1 MTPDTVIAARYRVLR
16 RLGAGAMGAVYEV
29 IDLQTERRRALKVMH
44 PHTVERADLRE
55 RFALEA
61 RVSGQVDSP
70 ALVDVVD
77 AGVDDATGTPFLVME
92 LLRGETL
99 SERIARVGRHAPEE
113 VLACLG
119 QAAPAIDKMHQL
131 GIVHRDLKPSNLF
144 LEQREHD
151 APRLKIL
158 DFGVAKVLREGAT
171 RGSTGA
177 VGTPIYMAPEQF
189 QNSRITS
196 CADIYA
202 LGMIA
207 FTLLVGRPYWED
219 EVGIGDSPI
228 AFALVALQGP
238 KDPARERAAR
248 HGVALPPAFD
258 AWFARAT
265 ALAPS
270 QRFPTAGDAVEALAR
285 ALGVPGHVLPAQQAA
300 GAEPREGTPPVDDHQ
315 STWTDSFQSDGQWGG
330 SEGVGRTDSV
340 GAGAARLGAEPPRS
354 ESENHAP
361 SPTAPGQP
369 QAIVHRSRRWRW
381 IAAASVTLAAI
392 GLGTVR
398 WAFPHRPA
406 PAPPP
411 TVVRSPLEPD
421 GTVLAC
427 PILEVS
433 GVEEPA
439 GWLGAAAA
447 ATLCERARVLLGG
460 SAARTLVP
468 AELLS
473 LPRPHADTVPIDP
486 YAGPEVRAQSLK
498 AARRRGAAYVDG
510 AIVLEPS
517 RAFLLTVTLRA
528 ADGREL
534 ASSVG
539 RASALYEA
547 VRNAMDPWVDAGVLP
562 KASRLDDAV
571 ADFSRARTVDG
582 ALDLLDLTLAMTH
595 NAGGLRQECAR
606 FEARGGGLAEMGPG
620 ERFRCAYTLGEPTP
634 AVALPPASADASPG
648 ELAARARVELMMR
661 RTVDAP
667 AVAELQRLHDREA
680 SAWGRSTLA
689 ATISC
694 LLPSLDAKRAAEMTT
709 LAKDKAFGA
718 VQAEPKNPMG
728 EWCAPWV
735 QLATVTQGTS
745 SAASALRGIR
755 AWMPWEAYGWLS
767 EESEAGETESPGQ
780 GARARALRFARRA
793 YVLSPLDMNVADT
806 LVARLIEDGARQE
819 ARGVAVAVAQGSNAP
834 QKVGSELLL
843 SRVDASEARIG
854 AALERARRAM
864 TISPEDFGF
873 VRVQRLQIAWHALEL
888 ARVIGSE
895 REVADLI
902 VARFLDPEPPPL
914 EGTHISVPLRI
925 AAVCARAS
933 RKVSRRC
940 FERIRPLRAKFPEG
954 ELPNTE
960 AFIRGAEHYARQDHR
975 GAALAWRPLLSKP
988 DPFLDVLGDAMIA
1001 TYKRAGASEDALML
1015 EKAIADKAESLNG
1028 ASLDTVREAERA
1040 AKRGDKRRAIELAR
1054 QVIKAWYVADAP
1066 VPAVESMRRLL
1077 ARLTPIVDEGPTGQ

>member
-1 MTPDTVIAARYRVLR
+1 MTPDTVVAARYRVLR

-44 PHTVERADLRE
+44 PHTVDRADLRE

-99 SERIARVGRHAPEE
+99 SERLARAGGHAPEE
-113 VLACLG
+113 VLVYLA

-144 LEQREHD
+144 LEQREND
-151 APRLKIL
+151 APRIRIL

-177 VGTPIYMAPEQF
+177 AGTPIYMAPEQF
-189 QNSRITS
+189 QNGRITRS
-196 CADIYA
+196 ADIYA

-219 EVGIGDSPI
+219 EVAIGDSPV

-238 KDPARERAAR
+238 KEPACERAAR
-248 HGVALPPAFD
+248 YGVTLPPAFD

-265 ALAPS
+265 ALAPG
-270 QRFPTAGDAVEALAR
+270 QRFPTAGAAVGALAR
-285 ALGVPGHVLPAQQAA
+285 ALGVPGYELPAQQAA
-300 GAEPREGTPPVDDHQ
+300 GAEAREGTPPVDEQ
-315 STWTDSFQSDGQWGG
+315 STWTDTFQSDGHRGG
-330 SEGVGRTDSV
+330 SEAAGRTDPV
-340 GAGAARLGAEPPRS
+340 AAGAGGPGPAPPRS
-354 ESENHAP
+354 EPESGAP
-361 SPTAPGQP
+361 SASSARQP
-369 QAIVHRSRRWRW
+369 RAIVHRSRRWRW
-381 IAAASVTLAAI
+381 IAASSVALAAM
-392 GLGTVR
+392 GLGAAR
-398 WAFPHRPA
+398 WVFPHRQA

-411 TVVRSPLEPD
+411 AVLRSPLEPD
-421 GTVLAC
+421 SAVLAC
-427 PILEVS
+427 PILEAS

-460 SAARTLVP
+460 RAARTLVP

-473 LPRPHADTVPIDP
+473 LPRPHADTAPIDP
-486 YAGPEVRAQSLK
+486 YAGPEARAQSLD

-517 RAFLLTVTLRA
+517 RAFRLTVTLRA

-547 VRNAMDPWVDAGVLP
+547 VRNAMEPWVDAGVLP
-562 KASRLDDAV
+562 KAQRLDDAV
-571 ADFSRARTVDG
+571 ADYSRARTVDG

-620 ERFRCAYTLGEPTP
+620 ERFRCAYTLGEPAP
-634 AVALPPASADASPG
+634 GVALPPASANASPG
-648 ELAARARVELMMR
+648 ELAARARVDLMMR
-661 RTVDAP
+661 RTVDP
-667 AVAELQRLHDREA
+667 TAVAELQRLHDREA

-694 LLPSLDAKRAAEMTT
+694 LLPSPDEKRATERTT
-709 LAKDKAFGA
+709 LAKDMAFSA
-718 VQAEPKNPMG
+718 VQAEPKNPIG

-735 QLATVTQGTS
+735 QLATVTHGTP
-745 SAASALRGIR
+745 SAASALQGMR
-755 AWMPWEAYGWLS
+755 AWMPWEAYGWLFEDS
-767 EESEAGETESPGQ
+767 GPAAAEAPARQ
-780 GARARALRFARRA
+780 ARARALTFARRA

-806 LVARLIEDGARQE
+806 LVERLLQEGARQE
-819 ARGVAVAVAQGSNAP
+819 ARGIALAVGQGS
-834 QKVGSELLL
+834 QVLHKVGGELLL
-843 SRVDASEARIG
+843 LRVEASEAGVG

-864 TISPEDFGF
+864 AISPGDSGF
-873 VRVQRLQIAWHALEL
+873 VRVQRLQIAWRALEL
-888 ARVIGSE
+888 ALVLGRE
-895 REVADLI
+895 REIADLI
-902 VARFLDPEPPPL
+902 VSRFLDPEPPLL
-914 EGTHISVPLRI
+914 EGTHISVPLRMG
-925 AAVCARAS
+925 AVCARAS
-933 RKVSRRC
+933 RAVSRRC
-940 FERIRPLRAKFPEG
+940 FERLRELRVRFPEG

-960 AFIRGAEHYARQDHR
+960 SFITGAERHASGDRR
-975 GAALAWRPLLSKP
+975 GAALAWRPLLQEP
-988 DPFLDVLGDAMIA
+988 EPFVEVLGDAMIA
-1001 TYKRAGASEDALML
+1001 TYEREGEHELVDRLEQAIPDDSEA
-1015 EKAIADKAESLNG
+1015 LNG
-1028 ASLDTVREAERA
+1028 ASLKTVREAERA
-1040 AKRGDKRRAIELAR
+1040 ARRGDRQRALALAQ
-1054 QVIKAWYVADAP
+1054 QVIKAWSAVDAP
-1066 VPAVESMRRLL
+1066 VPAVESMRRLA
-1077 ARLTPIVDEGPTGQ
+1077 ARLPE

>member
-1 MTPDTVIAARYRVLR
+1 MTPDTVVASRYRVLR
-16 RLGAGAMGAVYEV
+16 RLAAGAMGAVYEV

-44 PHTVERADLRE
+44 AHTVERADLRE

-99 SERIARVGRHAPEE
+99 SERIARVGGHAPAE
-113 VLACLG
+113 VLAYLG

-151 APRLKIL
+151 APRIKIL
-158 DFGVAKVLREGAT
+158 DFGVAKVLNEGAT

-177 VGTPIYMAPEQF
+177 AGTPIYMAPEQF
-189 QNSRITS
+189 QSGRITPS
-196 CADIYA
+196 ADIYA
-202 LGMIA
+202 LGLIA
-207 FTLLVGRPYWED
+207 YTLLVGRPYWEE
-219 EVGIGDSPI
+219 EVGIGDSPV

-238 KDPARERAAR
+238 KEPACERAAR
-248 HGVALPPAFD
+248 YGVTLPPAFD
-258 AWFARAT
+258 AWFTRAT
-265 ALAPS
+265 ALAPG
-270 QRFPTAGDAVEALAR
+270 QRFPTAGAAVGALAR
-285 ALGVPGHVLPAQQAA
+285 ALGVPGYELPAQQPA
-300 GAEPREGTPPVDDHQ
+300 GAEAREGTPPVDEQ
-315 STWTDSFQSDGQWGG
+315 STWTDTFQSDGHLGG

-340 GAGAARLGAEPPRS
+340 AGAGGPGPAPPRFES
-354 ESENHAP
+354 ESDATDP
-361 SPTAPGQP
+361 SPPRQP

-381 IAAASVTLAAI
+381 IAASSVTLAAL
-392 GLGTVR
+392 GLGAVR

-406 PAPPP
+406 PGPPP
-411 TVVRSPLEPD
+411 TVMRSPLEPD
-421 GTVLAC
+421 STVLAC
-427 PILEVS
+427 PILEAS
-433 GVEEPA
+433 GVEAPA

-460 SAARTLVP
+460 RAARTLVP

-486 YAGPEVRAQSLK
+486 YAGPEARAQSLD

-517 RAFLLTVTLRA
+517 RAFQLTVTLRA

-539 RASALYEA
+539 RGSALYEA

-620 ERFRCAYTLGEPTP
+620 ERFRCAYTLGEPAPVVT
-634 AVALPPASADASPG
+634 LPPVGANASPG
-648 ELAARARVELMMR
+648 ELAARARVDLMMR
-661 RTVDAP
+661 RAVDP
-667 AVAELQRLHDREA
+667 TAVAELQRLYDREA

-694 LLPSLDAKRAAEMTT
+694 LLPSPDEERATERTT
-709 LAKDKAFGA
+709 LAKDMAFSA
-718 VQAEPKNPMG
+718 VQAEPKNPIG

-735 QLATVTQGTS
+735 QLATVTHGTP
-745 SAASALRGIR
+745 SAASALQGMR
-755 AWMPWEAYGWLS
+755 AWMPWEAYGWLFEDS
-767 EESEAGETESPGQ
+767 DPGAAEAPPQ
-780 GARARALRFARRA
+780 HARTRALGFARRA

-806 LVARLIEDGARQE
+806 LVDRLLQDGARQE
-819 ARGVAVAVAQGSNAP
+819 ARGIALAVGQGS
-834 QKVGSELLL
+834 QVLHKVGSELLL
-843 SRVDASEARIG
+843 IRVEASEAGIG

-864 TISPEDFGF
+864 AISPGDSGF
-873 VRVQRLQIAWHALEL
+873 VRVQRLQIAWRALEL
-888 ARVIGSE
+888 ALVLGRE
-895 REVADLI
+895 REIADLI
-902 VARFLDPEPPPL
+902 VARFLDPEPPLL
-914 EGTHISVPLRI
+914 EGTHISVPLRMG
-925 AAVCARAS
+925 AVCARAS
-933 RKVSRRC
+933 RAVSRRC
-940 FERIRPLRAKFPEG
+940 FERLRKLRVRFPEG

-960 AFIRGAEHYARQDHR
+960 SFITGAERYASGDQR
-975 GAALAWRPLLSKP
+975 GAALAWRPLLQEP
-988 DPFLDVLGDAMIA
+988 EPFVEVLGDAMVA
-1001 TYKRAGASEDALML
+1001 TYEREGEHELVDRLERASRDDSEA
-1015 EKAIADKAESLNG
+1015 LNG
-1028 ASLDTVREAERA
+1028 ASLKTVREAERA
-1040 AKRGDKRRAIELAR
+1040 ARRGDRQRALGLAQ
-1054 QVIKAWYVADAP
+1054 QVIKAWSVVDAP
-1066 VPAVESMRRLL
+1066 VPAVESMRRLA
-1077 ARLTPIVDEGPTGQ
+1077 ARLLE

>member
-1 MTPDTVIAARYRVLR
+1 MTPDTVVAARYRIVR

-29 IDLQTERRRALKVMH
+29 IDVQTDRRRALKVMH
-44 PHTVERADLRE
+44 PHTIERADLRE

-99 SERIARVGRHAPEE
+99 SERLSRVGRHPPEE
-113 VLACLG
+113 VLAYLG
-119 QAAPAIDKMHQL
+119 QAAPAIDKMHQI

-144 LEQREHD
+144 LEQREND

-189 QNSRITS
+189 QSGRITRS
-196 CADIYA
+196 ADIYA

-219 EVGIGDSPI
+219 EVGIGDSPV
-228 AFALVALQGP
+228 AFALIALQGP
-238 KDPARERAAR
+238 KDPACERAAS
-248 HGVALPPAFD
+248 HGVTLPPAFD

-265 ALAPS
+265 ALAPG
-270 QRFPTAGDAVEALAR
+270 QRFSTAGAAVEALAR
-285 ALGVPGHVLPAQQAA
+285 ALGVPGHDLSAEQADGGEA
-300 GAEPREGTPPVDDHQ
+300 REGAPPAGEP
-315 STWTDSFQSDGQWGG
+315 STRTDTFPSDGRWGG
-330 SEGVGRTDSV
+330 GEAARRTDSAGP
-340 GAGAARLGAEPPRS
+340 GAWGTGTEPPRS
-354 ESENHAP
+354 GSEGDAP
-361 SPTAPGQP
+361 NPTSPQQ
-369 QAIVHRSRRWRW
+369 QAIVHRPRRRRW
-381 IAAASVTLAAI
+381 IAASILLLAAI
-392 GLGTVR
+392 GLGAVR
-398 WAFPHRPA
+398 WAFPHRPE

-421 GTVLAC
+421 SMVLAC
-427 PILEVS
+427 PILEAS

-460 SAARTLVP
+460 RAARTLAP

-486 YAGPEVRAQSLK
+486 YAGPEARARSLE

-510 AIVLEPS
+510 TIVLEPS
-517 RAFLLTVTLRA
+517 RSFQLTVTLRA

-547 VRNAMDPWVDAGVLP
+547 VRNAMDPWVDAGALP
-562 KASRLDDAV
+562 KAPRLDDAV

-620 ERFRCAYTLGEPTP
+620 ERFRCAYTLGEPVP
-634 AVALPPASADASPG
+634 AVALPPASAGASPG
-648 ELAARARVELMMR
+648 ELAARARVDLMVR
-661 RTVDAP
+661 RAVDP
-667 AVAELQRLHDREA
+667 SVVGELQRLYDRET

-694 LLPSLDAKRAAEMTT
+694 LLPSPDEKRATETTT
-709 LAKDKAFGA
+709 LAKDMAFAA
-718 VQAEPKNPMG
+718 VQAEPKNPLG
-728 EWCAPWV
+728 EWCAPWL
-735 QLATVTQGTS
+735 QLATVTHGTP
-745 SAASALRGIR
+745 SATSALRGMR
-755 AWMPWEAYGWLS
+755 GWMPWEAYGWLWEDS
-767 EESEAGETESPGQ
+767 DPGAAERPAQ
-780 GARARALRFARRA
+780 DARQRALRFARRA

-806 LVARLIEDGARQE
+806 LVDRLLQEGARQE
-819 ARGVAVAVAQGSNAP
+819 ARGITLAVAQGS
-834 QKVGSELLL
+834 QVLHKVGSELLL
-843 SRVDASEARIG
+843 IRVEASEASIG
-854 AALERARRAM
+854 AALERATRAM
-864 TISPEDFGF
+864 AISPLDSGF
-873 VRVQRLQIAWHALEL
+873 VRVQRLQIAWRALEL
-888 ARVIGSE
+888 ALVLGRE
-895 REVADLI
+895 RAMADLI
-902 VARFLDPEPPPL
+902 VARFLDPEPPLL
-914 EGTHISVPLRI
+914 EGTHISVPLRMG
-925 AAVCARAS
+925 AVCARAS
-933 RKVSRRC
+933 RAVSRRC
-940 FERIRPLRAKFPEG
+940 FERLRKLRGRFPEG

-960 AFIRGAEHYARQDHR
+960 SFITGAERYASGDPR
-975 GAALAWRPLLSKP
+975 GAALAWRPLLQEP
-988 DPFLDVLGDAMIA
+988 EPFVEVLGDAMIA
-1001 TYKRAGASEDALML
+1001 TYEREGERELVDRLERAIPDDSEA
-1015 EKAIADKAESLNG
+1015 LNG
-1028 ASLDTVREAERA
+1028 ASLKTVREAERA
-1040 AKRGDKRRAIELAR
+1040 ARRGDRQRALALAQ
-1054 QVIKAWYVADAP
+1054 QVIKAWSAVDAP
-1066 VPAVESMRRLL
+1066 VPAVESMRRLV
-1077 ARLTPIVDEGPTGQ
+1077 ARLPE

>member
-1 MTPDTVIAARYRVLR
+1 MTPDTVIAARYRVVR

-29 IDLQTERRRALKVMH
+29 IDVQTERRRALKVMH

-99 SERIARVGRHAPEE
+99 SERLSRVGRHPPEE
-113 VLACLG
+113 VLAYLG

-189 QNSRITS
+189 QSGRITRS
-196 CADIYA
+196 ADIYA

-219 EVGIGDSPI
+219 EVGIGDSPV
-228 AFALVALQGP
+228 AFALIALQGP
-238 KDPARERAAR
+238 KDRACERAAS
-248 HGVALPPAFD
+248 HGVTLPPAFD

-265 ALAPS
+265 ALAPG
-270 QRFPTAGDAVEALAR
+270 QRFSTAGAAVEALAR
-285 ALGVPGHVLPAQQAA
+285 ALGVPGHDLPAEQADVDEA
-300 GAEPREGTPPVDDHQ
+300 REGAPPVGER
-315 STWTDSFQSDGQWGG
+315 STRTDTFPSDGRWGG
-330 SEGVGRTDSV
+330 GEAVRRTDSV
-340 GAGAARLGAEPPRS
+340 GPGAWGSGTEPLRS
-354 ESENHAP
+354 EPESDAP
-361 SPTAPGQP
+361 NPTPPQQ

-381 IAAASVTLAAI
+381 IAASIVTLAAM
-392 GLGTVR
+392 GLGAVR

-421 GTVLAC
+421 SAVLAC
-427 PILEVS
+427 PILEAS

-460 SAARTLVP
+460 RAARTLVP

-473 LPRPHADTVPIDP
+473 LPRPHADTAPIDP
-486 YAGPEVRAQSLK
+486 YAGPEARAQSLD

-517 RAFLLTVTLRA
+517 RAFRLTVTLRA

-547 VRNAMDPWVDAGVLP
+547 VRNAMDPWVDAGALP
-562 KASRLDDAV
+562 KAPRLDDAV
-571 ADFSRARTVDG
+571 ADYSRARTVDG

-620 ERFRCAYTLGEPTP
+620 ERFRCAYTLGEPAP
-634 AVALPPASADASPG
+634 ELALPPVSANASPG
-648 ELAARARVELMMR
+648 ELAARARVDLMMR
-661 RTVDAP
+661 RAVDP
-667 AVAELQRLHDREA
+667 TAVAELQRLHDREA

-689 ATISC
+689 ATLSC
-694 LLPSLDAKRAAEMTT
+694 LLPSPDEKRATETTT
-709 LAKDKAFGA
+709 LAKDMAFSA
-718 VQAEPKNPMG
+718 VQAEPKNPIG

-735 QLATVTQGTS
+735 QLATVTHGTP
-745 SAASALRGIR
+745 SAASALQGMR
-755 AWMPWEAYGWLS
+755 AWMPWEAYGWLFEDS
-767 EESEAGETESPGQ
+767 DPGAAEAPAQ
-780 GARARALRFARRA
+780 QARRRALRFARRA

-806 LVARLIEDGARQE
+806 LVDRLLREGARQE
-819 ARGVAVAVAQGSNAP
+819 ARGIALAVGQGS
-834 QKVGSELLL
+834 QVLHKVGGELLL
-843 SRVDASEARIG
+843 LRVEASEAGIG
-854 AALERARRAM
+854 AALERATRAM
-864 TISPEDFGF
+864 AISPFDSGF
-873 VRVQRLQIAWHALEL
+873 VRVQRLQIAWRALEL
-888 ARVIGSE
+888 ALVLGRE
-895 REVADLI
+895 REIADLI
-902 VARFLDPEPPPL
+902 AARFLDPEPPLL
-914 EGTHISVPLRI
+914 EGTHISVPLRMG
-925 AAVCARAS
+925 AVCARAS
-933 RKVSRRC
+933 RAVSRRC
-940 FERIRPLRAKFPEG
+940 FERLRKLRVRFPEG

-960 AFIRGAEHYARQDHR
+960 SFITGAERHASGDRR
-975 GAALAWRPLLSKP
+975 GAALAWRPLLQEP
-988 DPFLDVLGDAMIA
+988 EPFVEVLGDAMVA
-1001 TYKRAGASEDALML
+1001 TYEREGEHELVDRLERASPDDSEA
-1015 EKAIADKAESLNG
+1015 LNG
-1028 ASLDTVREAERA
+1028 ASLKTVREAERA
-1040 AKRGDKRRAIELAR
+1040 ARRGDRQRALELAQR
-1054 QVIKAWYVADAP
+1054 VIKAWSAVDAP
-1066 VPAVESMRRLL
+1066 VPAVESMRRLA
-1077 ARLTPIVDEGPTGQ
+1077 ARLLE